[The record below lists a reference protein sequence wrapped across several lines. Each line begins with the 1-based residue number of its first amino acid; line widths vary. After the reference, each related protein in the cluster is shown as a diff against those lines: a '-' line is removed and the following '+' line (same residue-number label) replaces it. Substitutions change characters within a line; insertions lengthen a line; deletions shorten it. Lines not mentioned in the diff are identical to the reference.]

1 VNAVL
6 RIALW
11 VIAVA
16 QAVIGIAFALQ
27 LPFASDLWPFDYT
40 QGMAF
45 IFVGS
50 IFVAAA
56 AATLWCLWTREY
68 GALAG
73 IGLDYMVIFAPLG
86 IFSLQIANGSGKL
99 LTFAGLTA
107 IGTLFGLVLFLHT
120 RRIPIPSTPRLPTLV
135 RVAFAIFIVALI
147 VVGGQMVL
155 KVPNIVPWTVNTTG
169 SVIYG
174 WMFLGAAVYFIYTL
188 LRPSWR
194 NAGGQ
199 LAGFLAYDVVLILP
213 FLQRLGTVE
222 PRFALS
228 LWIYTLVVAGSGLL
242 AAYYLFV
249 RPETR
254 VWGARRRTP
263 QPAAG

>member
-1 VNAVL
+1 VNAYL

-11 VIAVA
+11 LIAIA
-16 QAVIGIAFALQ
+16 QAVIGIAFALR
-27 LPFASDLWPFDYT
+27 LPFATDLWPFDYT

-50 IFVAAA
+50 IFFAAA

-86 IFSLQIANGSGKL
+86 IFSLQISNSSAKL

-107 IGTLFGLVLFLHT
+107 IGTLFGLVLFLHA
-120 RRIPIPSTPRLPTLV
+120 RRIPIPAVPRLPAPVRIAFSVFIIALV
-135 RVAFAIFIVALI
+135 IVG
-147 VVGGQMVL
+147 VQMVL

-188 LRPSWR
+188 LRPSWG

-199 LAGFLAYDVVLILP
+199 LAGFLGYDLVLILP
-213 FLQRLGTVE
+213 FLQQLPTVE
-222 PRFALS
+222 PRFAVS

-242 AAYYLFV
+242 AAYYLFIH
-249 RPETR
+249 PETR
-254 VWGARRRTP
+254 VWRAKALAA
-263 QPAAG
+263 QPAVR